1 MKSYQI
7 TEWCHESFKIQAESG
22 GNYIDATMGN
32 GNDTL
37 FLCRMAG
44 ESGHVTAFD
53 IQQQALE
60 ATGRLLKENGVRERA
75 ELVLDSHTNM
85 GLYLQEGTVDGI
97 FFNFGYL
104 PGGDHTLAT
113 QSENSLRAILS
124 GLGLLKKGGV
134 MSLCIYSGG
143 DTGFEERDKILEM
156 LRNLDNKKYVIILST
171 YYNRENNPP
180 IPVLVIKK

>member
-7 TEWCHESFKIQAESG
+7 TEWCQESFKIYAKSG
-22 GNYIDATMGN
+22 GIYIDATMGN

-44 ESGHVTAFD
+44 RTGHVKAFD
-53 IQQQALE
+53 IQRQALE
-60 ATGRLLKENGVRERA
+60 ATEKLLQENGVGERA
-75 ELVLDSHTNM
+75 ELFLDSHTNM
-85 GLYLQEGTVDGI
+85 GLYQQEETVDGI

-104 PGGDHTLAT
+104 PGGDHSLAT
-113 QSENSLRAILS
+113 KPENSMKAVLT

-143 DTGFEERDKILEM
+143 HTGFEERDKILEM
-156 LRNLDNKKYVIILST
+156 LKNLDSRKYVVILST

-180 IPVLVIKK
+180 IPVLIIKK

>member
-7 TEWCHESFKIQAESG
+7 TEWCHESFKMQAVTG

-44 ESGHVTAFD
+44 KTGHVTAFD

-60 ATGRLLKENGVRERA
+60 ATEKLLEENGVRERA
-75 ELVLDSHTNM
+75 SLILDSHTNM
-85 GLYLQEGTVDGI
+85 GLYQQKETVDGI

-104 PGGDHTLAT
+104 PGGDHMLAGK
-113 QSENSLRAILS
+113 QYEGHFKRS
-124 GLGLLKKGGV
+124 GAAEKRWCHESVYLQ
-134 MSLCIYSGG
+134 
-143 DTGFEERDKILEM
+143 R
-156 LRNLDNKKYVIILST
+156 R
-171 YYNRENNPP
+171 
-180 IPVLVIKK
+180 